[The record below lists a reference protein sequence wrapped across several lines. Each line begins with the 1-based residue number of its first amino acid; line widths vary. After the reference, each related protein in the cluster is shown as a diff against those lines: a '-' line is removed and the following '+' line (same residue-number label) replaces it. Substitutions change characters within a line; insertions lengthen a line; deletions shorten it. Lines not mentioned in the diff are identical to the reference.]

1 MKFEIVHCNV
11 WADGYCQHSYTTIS
25 VEIPNI
31 STNNVEDYDDFDV
44 KKVLE
49 PYYVL
54 EDVIINNDYD
64 DEGRVTTIYV
74 DDDRGFP
81 VVELRRRF

>member
-1 MKFEIVHCNV
+1 M
-11 WADGYCQHSYTTIS
+11 
-25 VEIPNI
+25 
-31 STNNVEDYDDFDV
+31 EDYDDFDV